1 MSLPN
6 TLGDFFSRYG
16 TAFALSGG
24 GTVYGCLSLVDGED
38 QPKELTSLPMGYC
51 PAHRVRILSQ
61 GSVPLQENQVLT
73 AGGKQ
78 YTLVLVRP
86 VKLGEELLYY
96 KSIAYEQEES

>member
-24 GTVYGCLSLVDGED
+24 GTVYGCLSQVDGED

-61 GSVPLQENQVLT
+61 GSVP
-73 AGGKQ
+73 
-78 YTLVLVRP
+78 
-86 VKLGEELLYY
+86 
-96 KSIAYEQEES
+96 